1 MTAATRATPVKITL
15 DTNIL
20 IYAIDSS
27 QGDKHLLAGKILLRA
42 AISRQPLMLQSL
54 NEFAAVVRKKKLMP
68 VGTLKKI
75 IEYHRSAFVLEPPS
89 VEDLLDAIQ
98 ANEDH
103 HVPIWDALLWATA
116 RRTSCK
122 IIFSEDF
129 QDGRELGGVQFINPF
144 KLSRREL
151 HAFLL

>member
-1 MTAATRATPVKITL
+1 MTAATRVTL

-27 QGDKHLLAGKILLRA
+27 EGSKHTLANKLLLQA
-42 AISRQPLMLQSL
+42 ARTKQPLMLQSL
-54 NEFAAVVRKKKLMP
+54 NEFSAVVRKKRLMP
-68 VGTLKKI
+68 LTTLKRI
-75 IEYHRSAFVLEPPS
+75 VQYHSNAFELQSPT
-89 VEDLLDAIQ
+89 VEDLLEALQ

-103 HVPIWDALLWATA
+103 NLPIWDALLWATA
-116 RRTSCK
+116 RRSGCK

-129 QDGRELGGVQFINPF
+129 QDGRELGGVRFVNPF

-151 HAFLL
+151 RDFSL

>member
-1 MTAATRATPVKITL
+1 MIAATKVTL

-27 QGDKHLLAGKILLRA
+27 EGAKHLLASKILLRSA
-42 AISRQPLMLQSL
+42 MNRQPLMLQSL
-54 NEFAAVVRKKKLMP
+54 NEFAAVVRKKRLMSLAT
-68 VGTLKKI
+68 VKKI
-75 IEYHRSAFVLEPPS
+75 IEYHRSAFTLEPP
-89 VEDLLDAIQ
+89 VVDDLIEAIQ

-103 HVPIWDALLWATA
+103 KLPIWDALLWATA
-116 RRTSCK
+116 RRAGCH

-129 QDGRELGGVQFINPF
+129 QDGRELGGVRFVNPF

-151 HAFLL
+151 RDFSL

>member
-1 MTAATRATPVKITL
+1 MTAASKVTL

-27 QGDKHLLAGKILLRA
+27 EGAKHLLASKILLRA

-54 NEFAAVVRKKKLMP
+54 NEFSAVIRKKRLMSLT
-68 VGTLKKI
+68 TLKKI
-75 IEYHRSAFVLEPPS
+75 IEYHRSTFVLEPPT
-89 VEDLLDAIQ
+89 VEDLVDALE

-103 HVPIWDALLWATA
+103 NLPLWDALLWATA
-116 RRTSCK
+116 RRAGCK

-129 QDGRELGGVQFINPF
+129 QDGRELGGVQFVNPF
-144 KLSRREL
+144 KLTRREL
-151 HAFLL
+151 QSLVP

>member
-1 MTAATRATPVKITL
+1 MTAATKVTL

-27 QGDKHLLAGKILLRA
+27 QGAKHLLASKLLLRA
-42 AISRQPLMLQSL
+42 AVNRHPLMLQSL
-54 NEFAAVVRKKKLMP
+54 NEFAAVVRKKRLMP
-68 VGTLKKI
+68 LATLKKI
-75 IEYHRSAFVLEPPS
+75 VEYHRGAFVLEPPI

-103 HVPIWDALLWATA
+103 QLPVWDALLWATA
-116 RRTSCK
+116 RRSGCE

-129 QDGRELGGVQFINPF
+129 QDGRELGGVRFINPF
-144 KLSRREL
+144 KLSGREL
-151 HAFLL
+151 RAFSL